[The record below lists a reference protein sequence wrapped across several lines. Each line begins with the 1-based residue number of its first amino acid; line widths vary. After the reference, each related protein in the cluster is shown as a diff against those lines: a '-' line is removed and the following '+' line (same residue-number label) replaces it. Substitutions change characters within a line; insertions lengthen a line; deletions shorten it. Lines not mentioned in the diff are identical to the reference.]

1 MSDFPQY
8 RKLILND
15 ENVRLSL
22 KRAVDHAMNNAFDL
36 GDDVIDV
43 MIKIARDNKLN
54 VLREDL
60 YRHADDLAKEGDVRR
75 FFLIDW

>member
-15 ENVRLSL
+15 ETVRLSL

-54 VLREDL
+54 V
-60 YRHADDLAKEGDVRR
+60 
-75 FFLIDW
+75 

>member
-1 MSDFPQY
+1 MSDFHQY

-15 ENVRLSL
+15 ETVRASL

-43 MIKIARDNKLN
+43 MIKIARENAFN
-54 VLREDL
+54 VSREDL
-60 YRHADDLAKEGDVRR
+60 YRHADDLAKKGDVRK